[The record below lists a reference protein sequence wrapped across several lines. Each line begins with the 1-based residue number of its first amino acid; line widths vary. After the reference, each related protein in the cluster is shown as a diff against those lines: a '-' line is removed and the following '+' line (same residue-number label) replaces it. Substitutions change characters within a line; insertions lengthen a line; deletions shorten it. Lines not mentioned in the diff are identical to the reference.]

1 MWGEEEEK
9 CVNSLYM
16 QKDSLIHSLD
26 PRTKMIFVVFVVIS
40 SFILNDPALQ
50 LLFLV
55 ALFPLVVIAKLI
67 KPYLISVQFLLLF
80 AVLIMTVHGI
90 YNPIGV
96 TPVFEIFGGL
106 TFKYESMV
114 YAAVMSFRILV
125 IGTAAVL
132 FVMTTHPSDMASA
145 LLKWKV
151 PHSFAFIL
159 LSTFQIIPII
169 AREAKIIM
177 EAQQARCL
185 DVKGNLLQRTKNLIP
200 IFAPLFIITFMK
212 VHQLSY
218 VLECRAFSRK
228 GNKTS
233 LRDTKIGSKDYMF
246 LSAISIIFAFE
257 IYLKFFIGSL
267 NLTTDAFLTYSLF
280 GTWIVFSFMI
290 INFLFKRILTYIG
303 GLADAKR

>member
-1 MWGEEEEK
+1 M
-9 CVNSLYM
+9 NSLYM

-26 PRTKMIFVVFVVIS
+26 PRTKMIFVIFVVIS
-40 SFILNDPALQ
+40 SFVLNDPALQ
-50 LLFLV
+50 FVLLI
-55 ALFPLVVIAKLI
+55 AMFPLVVIAKLV
-67 KPYLISVQFLLLF
+67 KPYLISIQFLLLF

-96 TPVFEIFGGL
+96 TPVFELFGL

-114 YAAVMSFRILV
+114 YASVMSFRILV
-125 IGTAAVL
+125 IGTGAVL

-145 LLKWKV
+145 LVKWKV
-151 PHSFAFIL
+151 PHAIAFIL

-169 AREAKIIM
+169 AREAKIVM

-185 DVKGNLLQRTKNLIP
+185 DVKGNLLQRVKNLVP
-200 IFAPLFIITFMK
+200 MFAPLFIITFMK

-233 LRDTKIGSKDYMF
+233 LHETKITSVDYAF
-246 LSAISIIFAFE
+246 LLGMVVVLLFE
-257 IYLKFFIGSL
+257 VYLKLYMMGSIQ
-267 NLTTDAFLTYSLF
+267 LTTDSFLIISLVA
-280 GTWIVFSFMI
+280 TWAICGLLLVK
-290 INFLFKRILTYIG
+290 FLLKKVQTALG
-303 GLADAKR
+303 GVN

>member
-1 MWGEEEEK
+1 M
-9 CVNSLYM
+9 NSLYM
-16 QKDSLIHSLD
+16 PKDSLIHSLD
-26 PRTKMIFVVFVVIS
+26 PRTKMLFVVFVVAS

-50 LLFLV
+50 LVFLV
-55 ALFPLVVIAKLI
+55 ALFPLVVLAKVV
-67 KPYLISVQFLLLF
+67 KPYLISIQFLLLF

-114 YAAVMSFRILV
+114 YASVMSFRILV

-145 LLKWKV
+145 LVKWKV

-169 AREAKIIM
+169 AREAKIVM

-185 DVKGNLLQRTKNLIP
+185 DVKGSLIQRVKNLVP
-200 IFAPLFIITFMK
+200 MFAPLFIITFMK

-228 GNKTS
+228 GEKTS
-233 LRDTKIGSKDYMF
+233 LRETKIGSLDYTF
-246 LSAISIIFAFE
+246 LLGMLGFLAFE
-257 IYLKFFIGSL
+257 IYLKLFMMGSL
-267 NLTTDAFLTYSLF
+267 QLTTDALLTYSLF
-280 GTWIVFSFMI
+280 GTWIVFGFMI
-290 INFLFKRILTYIG
+290 IKFVVKQFQGKIG
-303 GLADAKR
+303 GAN

>member
-1 MWGEEEEK
+1 M
-9 CVNSLYM
+9 NSLYM
-16 QKDSLIHSLD
+16 PKDSFIHSLD
-26 PRTKMIFVVFVVIS
+26 PRTKMIFVAFVVLS

-55 ALFPLVVIAKLI
+55 ALFPLVVISKLV
-67 KPYLISVQFLLLF
+67 KPYLISIQFLLLF

-96 TPVFEIFGGL
+96 TPVFEIGGL

-114 YAAVMSFRILV
+114 YASVMSFRILV

-132 FVMTTHPSDMASA
+132 FVMSTHPSDMAAA
-145 LLKWKV
+145 LVKWKV

-169 AREAKIIM
+169 AREAKIVM

-185 DVKGNLLQRTKNLIP
+185 DVKGNLIQRVKNLVP

-218 VLECRAFSRK
+218 VLECRAFSRE

-233 LRDTKIGSKDYMF
+233 LRDTKIGSRDYAF
-246 LSAISIIFAFE
+246 LFGITLFLAFE
-257 IYLKFFIGSL
+257 IYLRLYMSGSL
-267 NLTTDAFLTYSLF
+267 NLTTDALLTYSLF
-280 GTWIVFSFMI
+280 GTWVVFGFMI
-290 INFLFKRILTYIG
+290 VKFVFKRIQLYVG
-303 GLADAKR
+303 GLADAR

>member
-1 MWGEEEEK
+1 M
-9 CVNSLYM
+9 NSLYLP
-16 QKDSLIHSLD
+16 KESFIHNLD
-26 PRTKMIFVVFVVIS
+26 PRTKMIFVAFVVLS

-55 ALFPLVVIAKLI
+55 FLFPLVVAAKLV
-67 KPYLISVQFLLLF
+67 KPYLISMQFLLLF

-114 YAAVMSFRILV
+114 YASVMSFRILV

-132 FVMTTHPSDMASA
+132 FVMSTHPSDMASA
-145 LLKWKV
+145 LVKWKV

-169 AREAKIIM
+169 AREAKIVM

-185 DVKGNLLQRTKNLIP
+185 DVKGNLIQRVKNLIP

-218 VLECRAFSRK
+218 VLECRAFSRE
-228 GNKTS
+228 GAKTS
-233 LRDTKIGSKDYMF
+233 LRDTRIGYKDYAF
-246 LSAISIIFAFE
+246 LIGILLFLAIE
-257 IYLKFFIGSL
+257 IYLQLYLSGFL
-267 NLTTDAFLTYSLF
+267 NLTTDALLTYSLI
-280 GTWIVFSFMI
+280 GTWVVFGFMI
-290 INFLFKRILTYIG
+290 LKFIFKRVQSLVG
-303 GLADAKR
+303 GVADA

>member
-1 MWGEEEEK
+1 M
-9 CVNSLYM
+9 NSLYM
-16 QKDSLIHSLD
+16 PKDSFIHKLD
-26 PRTKMIFVVFVVIS
+26 PRTKMIFVAFVVLS

-50 LLFLV
+50 LLFLA
-55 ALFPLVVIAKLI
+55 ALFPLVVAAKLV
-67 KPYLISVQFLLLF
+67 KPYLISMQFLLLF

-90 YNPIGV
+90 YNPIGE

-114 YAAVMSFRILV
+114 YASVMSFRILV

-132 FVMTTHPSDMASA
+132 FVMSTHPSDMASA
-145 LLKWKV
+145 LVKWKV

-169 AREAKIIM
+169 AREAKIVM

-185 DVKGNLLQRTKNLIP
+185 DVKGSLIQRVKNLIP

-218 VLECRAFSRK
+218 VLECRAFSRE
-228 GNKTS
+228 GTKTS
-233 LRDTKIGSKDYMF
+233 LRDTKIGSRDYGFLFGILIFLAFEVYLMAF
-246 LSAISIIFAFE
+246 LS
-257 IYLKFFIGSL
+257 GSF
-267 NLTTDAFLTYSLF
+267 NLTTDALLTYSLI
-280 GTWIVFSFMI
+280 GTWIVFAFMI
-290 INFLFKRILTYIG
+290 IKFVIKRISVFMG
-303 GLADAKR
+303 GMADA

>member
-1 MWGEEEEK
+1 M
-9 CVNSLYM
+9 NSLYM
-16 QKDSLIHSLD
+16 PKDSFIHNLD
-26 PRTKMIFVVFVVIS
+26 PRTKMIFVAFVVLS

-50 LLFLV
+50 LLFL
-55 ALFPLVVIAKLI
+55 ASLFPLVVAAKLV
-67 KPYLISVQFLLLF
+67 KPYLISMQFLLLF

-114 YAAVMSFRILV
+114 YASVMSFRILV

-132 FVMTTHPSDMASA
+132 FVMSTHPSDMASA
-145 LLKWKV
+145 LVKWKV

-169 AREAKIIM
+169 AREAKIVM

-185 DVKGNLLQRTKNLIP
+185 DVKGSLIQRVKNLIP

-218 VLECRAFSRK
+218 VLECRAFSRE
-228 GNKTS
+228 GTKTS
-233 LRDTKIGSKDYMF
+233 LRDTKIGSKDYAF
-246 LSAISIIFAFE
+246 LLGIVVFLTFE
-257 IYLKFFIGSL
+257 IYLQIFLSGSF
-267 NLTTDAFLTYSLF
+267 NLTTNGLLTYSLI
-280 GTWIVFSFMI
+280 GTWAVFALMI
-290 INFLFKRILTYIG
+290 AKFVIKRVQGFVG
-303 GLADAKR
+303 GMADA

>member
-1 MWGEEEEK
+1 MP
-9 CVNSLYM
+9 
-16 QKDSLIHSLD
+16 KDSLIHSLD
-26 PRTKMIFVVFVVIS
+26 PRTKMIFVIFVVIS

-50 LLFLV
+50 LLLLV
-55 ALFPLVVIAKLI
+55 ALFPLVLLAKVV
-67 KPYLISVQFLLLF
+67 KPYLVSIQFLLLF

-114 YAAVMSFRILV
+114 YASVMSFRILV

-145 LLKWKV
+145 LVKWKV

-169 AREAKIIM
+169 AREAKIVM

-185 DVKGNLLQRTKNLIP
+185 DVKGSIIQRVKNLVP
-200 IFAPLFIITFMK
+200 MFAPLFIITFMK

-228 GNKTS
+228 GTKTS
-233 LRDTKIGSKDYMF
+233 LRETRIGSLDYSF
-246 LSAISIIFAFE
+246 LIGMLAILAFE
-257 IYLKFFIGSL
+257 IYVKLFAMGSL
-267 NLTTDAFLTYSLF
+267 HLTTDALLTYSLI
-280 GTWIVFSFMI
+280 GTWIVFGFMI
-290 INFLFKRILTYIG
+290 VKFLYKQLQGKIG
-303 GLADAKR
+303 GAN

>member
-1 MWGEEEEK
+1 M
-9 CVNSLYM
+9 NSLYIP
-16 QKDSLIHSLD
+16 KDSLIHSLD

-50 LLFLV
+50 LLFLA
-55 ALFPLVVIAKLI
+55 ALFPLVVISKLVT
-67 KPYLISVQFLLLF
+67 PYLISIQFLLLF

-90 YNPIGV
+90 YNPIGE

-145 LLKWKV
+145 LVKWKV

-169 AREAKIIM
+169 AREAKIVM

-185 DVKGNLLQRTKNLIP
+185 DAKGSIIQRVKNLVP

-218 VLECRAFSRK
+218 VLECRAFSRE
-228 GNKTS
+228 GTKTS
-233 LRDTKIGSKDYMF
+233 LRDTKIGSKDYFF
-246 LSAISIIFAFE
+246 LLGILIVLAFE
-257 IYLKFFIGSL
+257 VYVRMFMIESL
-267 NLTTDAFLTYSLF
+267 NLTTDALLTYSLI
-280 GTWIVFSFMI
+280 GTWILFGFMI
-290 INFLFKRILTYIG
+290 AKFLFKRIQVYMG
-303 GLADAKR
+303 GLADARS

>member
-1 MWGEEEEK
+1 M
-9 CVNSLYM
+9 NSLYM
-16 QKDSLIHSLD
+16 PKDSLIHSLD
-26 PRTKMIFVVFVVIS
+26 PRTKMIFVIFVVIS

-50 LLFLV
+50 LLLLV
-55 ALFPLVVIAKLI
+55 ALFPLVLLAKVV
-67 KPYLISVQFLLLF
+67 KPYLVSIQFLLLF

-114 YAAVMSFRILV
+114 YASVMSFRILV

-145 LLKWKV
+145 LVKWKV

-169 AREAKIIM
+169 AREAKIVM

-185 DVKGNLLQRTKNLIP
+185 DVKGSIIQRVKNLVP
-200 IFAPLFIITFMK
+200 MFAPLFIITFMK

-228 GNKTS
+228 GTKTS
-233 LRDTKIGSKDYMF
+233 LRETRIGSLDYSF
-246 LSAISIIFAFE
+246 LIGMLAILAFE
-257 IYLKFFIGSL
+257 IYVKLFAMGSL
-267 NLTTDAFLTYSLF
+267 HLTTDALLTYSLI
-280 GTWIVFSFMI
+280 GTWIVFGFMI
-290 INFLFKRILTYIG
+290 VKFLYKQLQGKIG
-303 GLADAKR
+303 GAN

>member
-1 MWGEEEEK
+1 MP
-9 CVNSLYM
+9 
-16 QKDSLIHSLD
+16 KDSFIHNLD
-26 PRTKMIFVVFVVIS
+26 PRTKMIFVAFVVLS

-50 LLFLV
+50 LLFL
-55 ALFPLVVIAKLI
+55 ASLFPLVVAAKLV
-67 KPYLISVQFLLLF
+67 KPYLISMQFLLLF

-114 YAAVMSFRILV
+114 YASVMSFRILV

-132 FVMTTHPSDMASA
+132 FVMSTHPSDMASA
-145 LLKWKV
+145 LVKWKV

-169 AREAKIIM
+169 AREAKIVM

-185 DVKGNLLQRTKNLIP
+185 DVKGSLIQRVKNLIP

-218 VLECRAFSRK
+218 VLECRAFSRE
-228 GNKTS
+228 GTKTS
-233 LRDTKIGSKDYMF
+233 LRDTKIGSKDYAF
-246 LSAISIIFAFE
+246 LLGIVVFLTFE
-257 IYLKFFIGSL
+257 IYLQIFLSGSF
-267 NLTTDAFLTYSLF
+267 NLTTNGLLTYSLI
-280 GTWIVFSFMI
+280 GTWAVFALMI
-290 INFLFKRILTYIG
+290 AKFVIKRVQGFVG
-303 GLADAKR
+303 GMADA

>member
-1 MWGEEEEK
+1 M
-9 CVNSLYM
+9 NSLYM
-16 QKDSLIHSLD
+16 PKDSLIHSLD
-26 PRTKMIFVVFVVIS
+26 PRTKMLFVVFVVAS

-50 LLFLV
+50 LVFLV
-55 ALFPLVVIAKLI
+55 ALFPLVVMAKVV
-67 KPYLISVQFLLLF
+67 KPYLISIQFLLLF

-114 YAAVMSFRILV
+114 YASVMSFRILV

-145 LLKWKV
+145 LVKWKV

-169 AREAKIIM
+169 AREAKIVM

-185 DVKGNLLQRTKNLIP
+185 DVKGSLIQRVKNLVP
-200 IFAPLFIITFMK
+200 MFAPLFIITFMK

-228 GNKTS
+228 GEKTS
-233 LRDTKIGSKDYMF
+233 LRETKIGSLDYTF
-246 LSAISIIFAFE
+246 LVGMLGVLAFE
-257 IYLKFFIGSL
+257 IYLKLFMMGSL
-267 NLTTDAFLTYSLF
+267 QLTTDALLTYSLF
-280 GTWIVFSFMI
+280 GTWIVFGFMI
-290 INFLFKRILTYIG
+290 IKFVVKQLQGKIG
-303 GLADAKR
+303 GAN

>member
-1 MWGEEEEK
+1 M
-9 CVNSLYM
+9 NSLYM
-16 QKDSLIHSLD
+16 PKDSLIHSLD
-26 PRTKMIFVVFVVIS
+26 PRTKMLFVVFVVAS

-50 LLFLV
+50 LVFLV
-55 ALFPLVVIAKLI
+55 ALFPLVVMAKVV
-67 KPYLISVQFLLLF
+67 KPYLISIQFLLLF

-114 YAAVMSFRILV
+114 YASVMSFRILV

-145 LLKWKV
+145 LVKWKV

-169 AREAKIIM
+169 AREAKIVM

-185 DVKGNLLQRTKNLIP
+185 DVKGSLIQRVKNLVP
-200 IFAPLFIITFMK
+200 MFAPLFIITFMK

-228 GNKTS
+228 GEKTS
-233 LRDTKIGSKDYMF
+233 LRETKIGSLDYTF
-246 LSAISIIFAFE
+246 LLGMLGFLAFE
-257 IYLKFFIGSL
+257 IYLKLFMMGSL
-267 NLTTDAFLTYSLF
+267 QLTTDALLTYSLF
-280 GTWIVFSFMI
+280 GTWIVFGFMI
-290 INFLFKRILTYIG
+290 IKFVVKQFQGKIG
-303 GLADAKR
+303 GAN

>member
-1 MWGEEEEK
+1 M
-9 CVNSLYM
+9 NSLYM
-16 QKDSLIHSLD
+16 PKDSLIHSLD
-26 PRTKMIFVVFVVIS
+26 PRTKMIFVAFVVAS

-50 LLFLV
+50 LVLLV
-55 ALFPLVVIAKLI
+55 ALFPLVVIAKLV
-67 KPYLISVQFLLLF
+67 KPYLISIQFLLLF

-114 YAAVMSFRILV
+114 YASVMSFRILV
-125 IGTAAVL
+125 IGTGAVL

-145 LLKWKV
+145 LVKWKV

-169 AREAKIIM
+169 AREAKIVM

-185 DVKGNLLQRTKNLIP
+185 DVKGNIIQRVKNLVP
-200 IFAPLFIITFMK
+200 MFAPLFIITFMK

-228 GNKTS
+228 GTKTS
-233 LRDTKIGSKDYMF
+233 LRETKIGSLDYSF
-246 LSAISIIFAFE
+246 LIGMLGVLVFE
-257 IYLKFFIGSL
+257 IYLKLFMMGSL
-267 NLTTDAFLTYSLF
+267 HLTTDALLTYSLF
-280 GTWIVFSFMI
+280 GTWVVCGLMLVK
-290 INFLFKRILTYIG
+290 FLFKQVQGKFG
-303 GLADAKR
+303 GAN